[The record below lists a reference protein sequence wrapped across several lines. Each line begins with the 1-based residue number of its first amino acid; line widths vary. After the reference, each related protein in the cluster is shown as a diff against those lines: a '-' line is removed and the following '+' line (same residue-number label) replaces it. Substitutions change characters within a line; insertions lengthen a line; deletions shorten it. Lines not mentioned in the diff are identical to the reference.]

1 MRSVLPL
8 LFSLVFAASSVAL
21 AQPGNPAP
29 MNGIWK
35 LIQVNDASPSTPAL
49 VQPAGELFIVSGN
62 IRGSYGCGRYEGSID
77 AARNAVHISAA
88 PLAPRP
94 TERCLFAVRGAFHDD
109 LNAAAQ
115 YTLSRDHLIL
125 FSKTARLTFERV
137 GYVTPAR
144 K

>member
-1 MRSVLPL
+1 MRFLLPL
-8 LFSLVFAASSVAL
+8 LFAATSTAVAQSS
-21 AQPGNPAP
+21 NPAP

-35 LIQVNDASPSTPAL
+35 LIQVNDSSASTPTL
-49 VQPAGELFIVSGN
+49 VQPAGELFIVSGKL
-62 IRGSYGCGRYEGSID
+62 RGTYGCGRYEGSID

-109 LNAAAQ
+109 LNAASQ

-125 FSKTARLTFERV
+125 FSRSARLTFERV